1 MRKYTITFIAAI
13 VLGACVKDTK
23 TTPVTDPVPG
33 SQTAP
38 SVAFS
43 FKAVVGSKD
52 VISNTGWYT
61 NSSKDSFTVT
71 KLNYYIS
78 NIKLKK
84 EDGTYFTETESYHLI
99 RHVEGNTSFTIA
111 NVDEANY
118 TSIEFLIGVDSL
130 RNVSG
135 AQTGALDP
143 ANLMFWDWS
152 TGYIFYKLE
161 GQYRTTSMTDRSEFA
176 IHIGGFGG
184 KYPCL
189 QKCVIPFP
197 STLSAKKNGTG
208 KIYFNTKVDE
218 VFQTPNKIGLDVYY
232 ATPPDFAMFKSLS
245 DNYRD
250 MFVIDKIESQ

>member
-1 MRKYTITFIAAI
+1 MGKHTIIIVAAF

-23 TTPVTDPVPG
+23 TTPAPEPITI
-33 SQTAP
+33 AEKLP
-38 SVAFS
+38 SVEFS
-43 FKAVVGSKD
+43 FKAVVDGKAL
-52 VISNTGWYT
+52 VANTGWYT

-71 KLNYYIS
+71 KLNYYVS

-84 EDGTYFTETESYHLI
+84 EDGSYYTEPESYHLI

-118 TSIEFLIGVDSL
+118 TGIEFLIGVDSL

-152 TGYIFYKLE
+152 SGYIFYKLE

-189 QKCVIPFP
+189 QTCSIAFP
-197 STLSAKKNGTG
+197 ALLSAKKNNTA
-208 KIYFNTKVDE
+208 KIVLNTKVDE
-218 VFQTPNKIGLDVYY
+218 VFQTPNKIGFDVYY
-232 ATPPDFAMFKSLS
+232 AAPPDFAMFKSLS
-245 DNYRD
+245 DNYKD
-250 MFVIDKIESQ
+250 MFAIDKVENQ